1 MEEKYSS
8 LQEEDAAL
16 TKKIRKVHTM
26 LNEEKEEHAEK
37 EQEYQREM
45 QALVDNNRLLVREIQ
60 LANVM
65 MDSYIP
71 KEYMVRHQLI
81 SH

>member
-16 TKKIRKVHTM
+16 TKKIRKVQAM

-71 KEYMVRHQLI
+71 KEYMVR
-81 SH
+81 